1 MEGEDRG
8 DESSSTQS
16 WIPLRL
22 IPVTDLPVCVDE
34 GLGLW
39 AGLVVFPGYFY
50 EDVRPMILL
59 EKRYEHMFQD
69 SKAISQLSVKDAEN
83 FGLSFRWKKEA
94 LWCILSHLL
103 LSSHLDWLI
112 PELCTNGMGG
122 EVFIPQH
129 HTNSGFLMRLQEY
142 HYQDGHR

>member
-16 WIPLRL
+16 CIPLRL
-22 IPVTDLPVCVDE
+22 IPVTDLPVCVYE

-50 EDVRPMILL
+50 EDVRLMILL

-69 SKAISQLSVKDAEN
+69 SKAISQLSVKDAEK
-83 FGLSFRWKKEA
+83 FGLSFRWK
-94 LWCILSHLL
+94 
-103 LSSHLDWLI
+103 
-112 PELCTNGMGG
+112 N
-122 EVFIPQH
+122 
-129 HTNSGFLMRLQEY
+129 
-142 HYQDGHR
+142 